1 MEPQD
6 PSLESLQA
14 LWQTPAPF
22 DGQLLVRK
30 LQRAAFQEGMVTLF
44 YACCVPFGVVG
55 TVFLIHRH
63 WVIHHDWLWA
73 FFAVLGFGSSAV
85 IGALSL
91 WVGHRL
97 SLARRKLTGS
107 PADLLQGLLESHRMQ
122 LRVARSPWTWLVVFA
137 TVVGLSGI
145 NAVAMLGGYSPMG
158 MGWFVM
164 LFVLFGVSAVVI
176 AKLLQKT
183 RAEVKVLE
191 EMLRSVRGN
200 DGP

>member
-6 PSLESLQA
+6 PTLESLRA
-14 LWQTPAPF
+14 LWQAPAPF
-22 DGQLLVRK
+22 DGRTLVRK
-30 LQRAAFQEGMVTLF
+30 LERAAFQEGMVTLF
-44 YACCVPFGVVG
+44 YALCVPFGLAG

-63 WVIHHDWLWA
+63 WAVHHDLVWA
-73 FFAVLGFGSSAV
+73 FFALLGFGSSTV

-91 WVGHRL
+91 WIGHRL
-97 SLARRKLTGS
+97 ALARRKLTGS

-122 LRVARSPWTWLVVFA
+122 LRVARSPWSWLIVVA
-137 TVVGLSGI
+137 TFIGLCGI
-145 NAVAMLGGYSPMG
+145 NAVAMFRGYSPTG
-158 MGWFVM
+158 IGWFVM

-183 RAEVKVLE
+183 RAEVQVLE

-200 DGP
+200 DDR